1 MMLLCLLLE
10 GVQGYVLL
18 HILIRVYSPNLL
30 PKLYVYFLLYGRNV
44 NDIDL
49 NAGGLSEAIV
59 ANQTFAVRPKFGYK
73 LMEQFAA
80 LKKGDRFYYENAPSA
95 TYLSAFTKAQLAQI
109 RSVTLAGL
117 ICNNHDLSQIK
128 TTPFLNMDKFY
139 K

>member
-18 HILIRVYSPNLL
+18 HILIRVYSPNRL

-59 ANQTFAVRPKFGYK
+59 ANQTFAVGPKFGYK
-73 LMEQFAA
+73 LMEEFAA
-80 LKKGDRFYYENAPSA
+80 LKKGDRFHYENAPSA
-95 TYLSAFTKAQLAQI
+95 TYLSAFTKSQLAQI

-117 ICNNHDLSQIK
+117 I
-128 TTPFLNMDKFY
+128 
-139 K
+139 